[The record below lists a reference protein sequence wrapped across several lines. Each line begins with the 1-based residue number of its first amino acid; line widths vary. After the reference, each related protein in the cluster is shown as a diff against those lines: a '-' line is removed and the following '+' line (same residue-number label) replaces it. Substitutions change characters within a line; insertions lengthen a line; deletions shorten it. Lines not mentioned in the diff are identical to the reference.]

1 MKNSRQWIPY
11 EDVIFGDVV
20 LALCLGLE
28 LLAAVLAGGEE
39 GVLLLLQ
46 LRLQRVVDDHLPL
59 RLRHC
64 HFIYKYYL
72 SGNVAKII

>member
-1 MKNSRQWIPY
+1 
-11 EDVIFGDVV
+11 VIFGDVV
-20 LALCLGLE
+20 LALGLGLE
-28 LLAAVLAGGEE
+28 LLAAVLAGGKE

-59 RLRHC
+59 RLRQC
-64 HFIYKYYL
+64 HFIHKHYL

>member
-1 MKNSRQWIPY
+1 
-11 EDVIFGDVV
+11 VIFGDVV
-20 LALCLGLE
+20 LALGLGLE

-59 RLRHC
+59 RLRQR